1 MKKMSEFKEI
11 GECLEEIK
19 NRYNNNEKVRKKLA
33 RYDEPIQII
42 FSDTD
47 RKVLLLINK
56 DEGIEVK
63 DNNGDD
69 TAPVKIEFA
78 GEYVMIDL
86 FNKELGAVKA
96 YSDGK
101 IKIIEGNIR
110 SLMKLRSLMF

>member
-1 MKKMSEFKEI
+1 MTEFKEI
-11 GECLEEIK
+11 KECLEEIK
-19 NRYNNNEKVRKKLA
+19 NRYNNIEKIRKKLA
-33 RYDEPIQII
+33 RYDDSIQMK
-42 FSDTD
+42 FLDTD

-63 DNNGDD
+63 DNSGDD

-78 GEYVMIDL
+78 GEHVMIDL
-86 FNKELGAVKA
+86 FNKEIGAVKA

>member
-1 MKKMSEFKEI
+1 MTGFKEI
-11 GECLEEIK
+11 EECLEEIK

-33 RYDEPIQII
+33 RYDDSIQIK
-42 FSDTD
+42 FLDTE
-47 RKVLLLINK
+47 REVLILVNK
-56 DEGIEVK
+56 DEGIEIK
-63 DNNGDD
+63 DNSGDD

-78 GEYVMIDL
+78 GEEVMINL